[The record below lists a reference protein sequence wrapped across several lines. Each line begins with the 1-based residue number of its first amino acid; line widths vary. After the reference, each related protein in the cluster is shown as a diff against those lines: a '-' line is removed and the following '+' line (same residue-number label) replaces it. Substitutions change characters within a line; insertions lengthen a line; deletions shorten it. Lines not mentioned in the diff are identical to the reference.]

1 MKHVTSKICIF
12 ISLIM
17 LSLNSCKKEEL
28 LVKDTRVTEADPSL
42 AGTLPFP
49 FAWETANTMP
59 TPAGPTILVPWA
71 SGSNQQFDPA
81 LAFDFKKLDGWEL
94 VYNVFN
100 TTSISSPMF
109 FMLYN
114 RYRGLLRVYL
124 YLPPS
129 TPTPSTYI
137 NHGLKLSGS
146 GNSSMLNFIAQD
158 VVDAGI
164 KVAATTQTETYQLQA
179 TGGWHVFQYE
189 IAYDP
194 GIASTSYQTLNFV
207 CNTQSYNI
215 TQFNLYGKITGTLT
229 GTVGQAATAPSISLP
244 GTATSII
251 KGVLSGVS
259 TGGITA
265 ALAGANVDTAIKS
278 AAEKALQK
286 GLTGF
291 VENVF
296 NAVFGGGSGGVQQQV
311 NIKLNAD
318 IGLQGT
324 SVTSTGLG
332 NFTLAIPGSTNSI
345 GAPGYSPGYDKIM
358 GVMNLSAK
366 PKIKSQDVISGG
378 GFGVGYGVMA
388 VPHRHTYSIDNT
400 SYSVLFNPAV
410 INGTA
415 TGAQIQNLKQEIVLF
430 NAGYP
435 SWGQSFVTDGL
446 KEQVGSTIVFTNPT
460 YSIQHQLSY
469 GPSTPFNQ
477 THGKLAI
484 RVSFDVVPNNG
495 ATRVKVVKTF
505 SATEVFI

>member
-1 MKHVTSKICIF
+1 MKHLASKICI
-12 ISLIM
+12 SVLLIG
-17 LSLNSCKKEEL
+17 LTLNSCKKEEL
-28 LVKDTRVTEADPSL
+28 VIKDAPVAEADPSL

-59 TPAGPTILVPWA
+59 TPAGTTILVPWA

-81 LAFDFKKLDGWEL
+81 LAYDFKAFDGWEL

-114 RYRGLLRVYL
+114 RYRGMLRVYL

-129 TPTPSTYI
+129 PATPSTYI

-146 GNSSMLNFIAQD
+146 GNSSMLNFISQD

-164 KVAATTQTETYQLQA
+164 KVAATTQTEMYQLQA

-229 GTVGQAATAPSISLP
+229 GTIGQTAAAPSISLP

-259 TGGITA
+259 TAGVTA
-265 ALAGANVDTAIKS
+265 ALTGVDAVIKTA
-278 AAEKALQK
+278 ADKALEK

-324 SVTSTGLG
+324 SVTSSGLG
-332 NFTLAIPGSTNSI
+332 NFTLAIPGSSNSI
-345 GAPGYSPGYDKIM
+345 NAAGYSPGYDKIM

-366 PKIKSQDVISGG
+366 PKIRSQDVTING
-378 GFGVGYGVMA
+378 GFGIGYGALA
-388 VPHRHTYSIDNT
+388 VGHRHSYSIDNS

-435 SWGQSFVTDGL
+435 SWGQPFLTDGL

-460 YSIQHQLSY
+460 YSIQHQVSY

-495 ATRVKVVKTF
+495 ATKLKVVKTF
-505 SATEVFI
+505 LATEVFI